1 MHITQIRS
9 VKLRGS
15 ALDSL
20 SYNAVTR
27 TNEWLQQWTC
37 LGNFKAVITDTE
49 EKGIEECR
57 MMLRDELVPSWLSY
71 LGVKPE
77 HFSFEVSVQETDQY
91 NRFWL
96 NSSALIMRDYNV

>member
-49 EKGIEECR
+49 ETGIEECR
-57 MMLRDELVPSWLSY
+57 MMLRDELVPSWLAH
-71 LGVKPE
+71 LGVKAE
-77 HFSFEVSVQETDQY
+77 HFSFEVSTQEADEK

-96 NSSALIMRDYNV
+96 SSTVQRLGDYNV

>member
-1 MHITQIRS
+1 MYITQIRS
-9 VKLRGS
+9 VKLQGS

-27 TNEWLQQWTC
+27 TKEWLQQWTC

-49 EKGIEECR
+49 ETGIEECR
-57 MMLRDELVPSWLSY
+57 TILRDELVPSWLSR

-96 NSSALIMRDYNV
+96 NSSAVRMRDYNV